1 MEDEAADIELLE
13 QHLIKTSNIS
23 QRMTSILTNFDSRL
37 IRLEKSILPLHK
49 STQSLTKLAESAWNK
64 FPSESSNIFS
74 V

>member
-1 MEDEAADIELLE
+1 MEYEAADIELLE

-49 STQSLTKLAESAWNK
+49 STQSLTKLAESTWINLL
-64 FPSESSNIFS
+64 PNR
-74 V
+74 VV

>member
-13 QHLIKTSNIS
+13 QHLIKTTNIS

-49 STQSLTKLAESAWNK
+49 STQSLTKLAESEPNNTL
-64 FPSESSNIFS
+64 FVVSQ
-74 V
+74 